1 MEKGNEHNFTSKQ
14 EFKSF
19 FSPMASFSWE
29 NKKKVQGKGFEP
41 QNTCKNKTLLLLDVI
56 IIFLPDENTNFP
68 IK

>member
-29 NKKKVQGKGFEP
+29 NKKKVQGKGFE
-41 QNTCKNKTLLLLDVI
+41 LL
-56 IIFLPDENTNFP
+56 E
-68 IK
+68 IKIVLISFNNVYHAND